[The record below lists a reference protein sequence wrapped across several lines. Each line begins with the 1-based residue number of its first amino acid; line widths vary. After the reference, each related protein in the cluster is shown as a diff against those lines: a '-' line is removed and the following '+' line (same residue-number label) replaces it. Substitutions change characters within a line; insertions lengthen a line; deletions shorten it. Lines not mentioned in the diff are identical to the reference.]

1 MSRNGSGTYNLPA
14 GNPVVSGTTITSSWA
29 NTTLSDIATA
39 LTGSIASDGQTPM
52 TGELS
57 MGTNKITSLGT
68 PSASTD
74 ATTKGYVDTAIAT
87 QASTDAGLYLAK
99 ASNLSDVANATT
111 ARGNLTAAKSGVNSD
126 ITEITG
132 LTTPLAA
139 SQGGTGATS
148 LPAGGLVGV
157 TATQTLTNKTL
168 TTPIIS
174 SISNTGTLTLPTS
187 TDTLVGRDTT
197 DTLTNKTLTSPVLNS
212 PTISGTPTVSG
223 SLIVQGTA
231 QASTSG
237 TAIDFT
243 SIPSWVKRIT
253 VMFTGVSTSGTNY
266 IMVRLGTS
274 GGITTTGY
282 VSTGMTMTGANTV
295 NTTSGLLATVGITSG
310 GSYSGSMVITNVS
323 ASSNTWVSTAILSGA
338 SVAGTSSGAVAGG
351 TITLSGTLTQLRITT
366 FNVLDTFD
374 AGTVNILYE

>member
-29 NTTLSDIATA
+29 NNTLSDIATA
-39 LTGSIASDGQTPM
+39 LTGSVASDGQTPM

-74 ATTKGYVDTAIAT
+74 ASTKGYVDTAIAT
-87 QASTDAGLYLAK
+87 QATTDAGLYLAK

-111 ARGNLTAAKSGVNSD
+111 ARGNLTAAKSGSNSD
-126 ITEITG
+126 ITELTG
-132 LTTPLAA
+132 LTTPLSA
-139 SQGGTGATS
+139 SQGGTGASS

-174 SISNTGTLTLPTS
+174 TISNTGTLTLPTS

-231 QASTSG
+231 VTASG
-237 TAIDFT
+237 INIDFT

-253 VMFTGVSTSGTNY
+253 VMFNGVSTNGSSA
-266 IMVRLGTS
+266 ILVRLGTAAS
-274 GGITTTGY
+274 IPTTGY
-282 VSTGMTMTGANTV
+282 NSNSLNLNGSTPTYSSA
-295 NTTSGLLATVGITSG
+295 GLLATSTISSSG
-310 GSYSGSMVITNVS
+310 TYYGSMVISNVS
-323 ASSNTWVSTAILSGA
+323 TSSNGWVSTANIGGTSTASGA
-338 SVAGTSSGAVAGG
+338 LTGGVAGG
-351 TITLSGTLTQLRITT
+351 GITLADTLTRIRITT
-366 FNVLDTFD
+366 VSGDTFD
-374 AGTVNILYE
+374 AGTINILYE